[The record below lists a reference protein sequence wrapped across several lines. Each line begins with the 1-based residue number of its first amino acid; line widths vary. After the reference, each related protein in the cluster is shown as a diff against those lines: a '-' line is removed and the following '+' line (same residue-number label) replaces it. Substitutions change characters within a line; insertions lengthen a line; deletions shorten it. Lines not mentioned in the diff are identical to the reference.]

1 MNQLKD
7 IRENIR
13 LTEEQW
19 QIIDDLANNLSIMA
33 DLSQAD
39 IFIDCLL
46 EEGDAA
52 IVVAEANPKT
62 TQSLYKSSVVGK
74 IAYKNS
80 EPGVIFSLTTGKPVI
95 GSRGITQENI
105 VMQQDIVPIKD
116 ACNQTIAVLIKEQ
129 DISQKFET
137 EQRVKTLM
145 NSEDNWEKDRLRQ
158 TIIVQEIHHRVKNN
172 LQVIAS
178 LLRLQMRR
186 SSSDEVIAVFK
197 DSVSRISSMSIVHD
211 YLAQRGIEEVDA
223 KFVMEQISALLISS
237 SSEKEK
243 KLEVSV
249 QGDPLLLPSDKA
261 SSVALIVNELVQ
273 NCIKHAFCSQQAGL
287 IDISVNSRKQMAF
300 ITVADNGQGIRENL
314 SKGKTS
320 SLGLQLVK
328 MLAEEELQG
337 ELSCFHS
344 NKGTKVSLT
353 FPITD
358 KVRAR

>member
-1 MNQLKD
+1 MNQLQDRK
-7 IRENIR
+7 EKIR

-39 IFIDCLL
+39 MFIDCLL
-46 EEGDAA
+46 EEGDGAV
-52 IVVAEANPKT
+52 VVAEANPNT
-62 TQSLYKSSVVGK
+62 TQSLYKSSAVGK
-74 IAYKNS
+74 IAHKNA

-116 ACNQTIAVLIKEQ
+116 ASEQTIAVLIKEQ
-129 DISQKFET
+129 DISQKFEA
-137 EQRVKTLM
+137 EQRVKTFM
-145 NSEDNWEKDRLRQ
+145 HSADNREKDRLRQ

-186 SSSDEVIAVFK
+186 SSSDEVISVFK
-197 DSVSRISSMSIVHD
+197 DSVSRISSMSVVHD
-211 YLAQRGIEEVDA
+211 YLAQRGIEEADV
-223 KFVMEQISALLISS
+223 KFVMEQISALLVSASS
-237 SSEKEK
+237 DKDK
-243 KLEVSV
+243 KIAVSV
-249 QGDPLLLPSDKA
+249 QGDPLFLPSDKA

-273 NCIKHAFCSQQAGL
+273 NCIKHAFASKKTGS
-287 IDISVNSRKQMAF
+287 IDISVHSHKQMAF
-300 ITVADNGQGIRENL
+300 ITVADNGQGITENRST
-314 SKGKTS
+314 SKKS

-337 ELSCFHS
+337 ELACFHS
-344 NKGTKVSLT
+344 NKGTTVSLT

-358 KVRAR
+358 QVRIK